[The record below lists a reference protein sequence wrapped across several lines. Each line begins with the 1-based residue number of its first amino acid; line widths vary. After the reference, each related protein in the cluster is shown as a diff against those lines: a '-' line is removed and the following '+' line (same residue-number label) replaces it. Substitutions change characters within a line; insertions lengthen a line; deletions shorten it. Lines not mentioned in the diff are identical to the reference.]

1 MLKHPMTVKELRQ
14 ILAEMPQD
22 ALVFTSY
29 VDTENCIHD
38 IYPLQKGTDI
48 RTTFAMETVNP
59 YYPYILDD
67 EEGELKIVLIG

>member
-1 MLKHPMTVKELRQ
+1 MLKQPITVKEVRQ

-22 ALVFTSY
+22 APVFMMEIDY
-29 VDTENCIHD
+29 DTGKTD
-38 IYPLQKGTDI
+38 IYPMVSGDI
-48 RTTFAMETVNP
+48 RVDYAMETINP

>member
-1 MLKHPMTVKELRQ
+1 MLKQPMTVKELRQ

-29 VDTENCIHD
+29 VDMENGTHD
-38 IYPLQKGTDI
+38 IHPLQKGADI
-48 RTTFAMETVNP
+48 YTTYAMETINP